1 MRIHDFAGMSAEESE
16 ALARVL
22 DAHES
27 LDDVFAW
34 GRTQSPA
41 VVPEDVV
48 IQDEF
53 SYDTLVPLS
62 GNRWVVYAT
71 T

>member
-1 MRIHDFAGMSAEESE
+1 MQIHDFAGMTGEERQ
-16 ALARVL
+16 ALSRVL
-22 DAHES
+22 ETQES

-34 GRTQSPA
+34 GRTQSPPI
-41 VVPEDVV
+41 VPEDVV

-53 SYDTLVPLS
+53 SYDALVPFTEQ
-62 GNRWVVYAT
+62 RWVVYAT

>member
-1 MRIHDFAGMSAEESE
+1 MQIHDFAGMTGEERQ
-16 ALARVL
+16 ALSRVL
-22 DAHES
+22 EAQES

-34 GRTQSPA
+34 GRTQSPPIT
-41 VVPEDVV
+41 PEDVV

-53 SYDTLVPLS
+53 SYDALVPFAET
-62 GNRWVVYAT
+62 RWVVYAT

>member
-1 MRIHDFAGMSAEESE
+1 MQIHDFAGMTGEERE

-22 DAHES
+22 ATHES

-41 VVPEDVV
+41 VHPEDVV

-53 SYDTLVPLS
+53 SYDVLVPYAEE
-62 GNRWVVYAT
+62 RWAAYAT

>member
-1 MRIHDFAGMSAEESE
+1 MQIHDFAGMTGEERASLE
-16 ALARVL
+16 RVL
-22 DAHES
+22 ASHES

-34 GRTQSPA
+34 GRGQSPA
-41 VVPEDVV
+41 VTPDDVV

-53 SYDTLVPLS
+53 SYDTLVPFT
-62 GNRWVVYAT
+62 GQRWVVYAT

>member
-1 MRIHDFAGMSAEESE
+1 MQIHDFAGMTGEERQ
-16 ALARVL
+16 ALERVL
-22 DAHES
+22 ASHES

-41 VVPEDVV
+41 VTPEDVV

-53 SYDTLVPLS
+53 SYDTLVPFAEQ
-62 GNRWVVYAT
+62 RWVVYAT